1 MLPMPDDGVAIR
13 NIADAGASGG
23 LAIGFRDS
31 PSQATVEYA
40 HASAVD
46 QLTLRMR
53 GDDCEGRPVA
63 LVSIDDGAARPIE
76 VTSATFADFTLAL
89 DLATEGAA
97 GTHMLEVA
105 FDNGFANGLC
115 RRIIDLD
122 KVSFRAVAPPP
133 AVAPGVP
140 VPQAVVPGSGGGDP
154 QPSTACVSARAKHK
168 RLRRIVLRARREA
181 RRAKARVGATD
192 DPTAQLRRA
201 QRVKQRRLRRFE
213 AQLRAAARTVR
224 ARC

>member
-1 MLPMPDDGVAIR
+1 
-13 NIADAGASGG
+13 
-23 LAIGFRDS
+23 
-31 PSQATVEYA
+31 VEYA

-53 GDDCEGRPVA
+53 GDDCEGPPVA
-63 LVSIDDGAARPIE
+63 LVSIDDHPARPIE
-76 VTSATFADFTLAL
+76 VASANFTDFTLAL

-105 FDNGFANGLC
+105 FDNAFASSLC

-122 KVSFRAVAPPP
+122 KVSFREVAPVP
-133 AVAPGVP
+133 AVTPAAP

-154 QPSTACVSARAKHK
+154 QPSKACVSARAKHK
-168 RLRRIVLRARREA
+168 RLRRVVLRARREA
-181 RRAKARVGATD
+181 RRAKARVGAAD
-192 DPTAQLRRA
+192 GPTAQLRRV
-201 QRVKQRRLRRFE
+201 QRVKQRRLRRLE
-213 AQLRAAARTVR
+213 AQLRAAASTVR